1 MIEKQKQKQILS
13 KEDEA
18 LLKENAEQEM
28 EPPFATDI
36 MPDDPHSGHS
46 SNNAELLID
55 LEESVSTEE
64 E

>member
-1 MIEKQKQKQILS
+1 MTEKQKQKQTLS
-13 KEDEA
+13 KEDQA

-36 MPDDPHSGHS
+36 MPDDPHSKHS
-46 SNNAELLID
+46 FNNAELLID

>member
-1 MIEKQKQKQILS
+1 MTEKQKEVLS
-13 KEDEA
+13 KKDKA
-18 LLKENAEQEM
+18 LLKENAAQEM

-36 MPDDPHSGHS
+36 MPDDPHFGQS